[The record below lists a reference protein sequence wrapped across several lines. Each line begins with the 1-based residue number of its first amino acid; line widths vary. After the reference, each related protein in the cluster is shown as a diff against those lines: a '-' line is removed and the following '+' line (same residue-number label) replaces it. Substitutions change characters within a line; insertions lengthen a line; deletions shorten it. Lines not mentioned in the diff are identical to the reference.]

1 MKTDFIKDLK
11 LKGFSKFLHK
21 IFLFLTYPLRHPLR
35 FFAYLFVVLFLL
47 VAFALFKRVPFS
59 QIPSWYLTKASLES
73 PKEDVEFIKKVLLSQ
88 TEKIDAEQKLNSFKK
103 VFTLSKAK
111 QQSLASGQIQDESE
125 HTKKQEPVL
134 PTKKYMV
141 WNIQKPD
148 SNEAQRHPFEKQ
160 KLSTEAPAPIAPIL
174 PPQKAEPLPAPSKK
188 ETDFYKKVEGFGL
201 TYLPTPEIITGEV
214 IVYGPN
220 EIYVAGTYLY
230 LYGIYTDPIKH
241 NFSKARQYL
250 RDLIDG
256 KKISCRIVALTKD
269 GVATGVCFT
278 NGRSINQNMVDAGMA
293 DNIAL

>member
-21 IFLFLTYPLRHPLR
+21 IFLFLTYPLRRPLR
-35 FFAYLFVVLFLL
+35 FLAYLFVVLFLL

-88 TEKIDAEQKLNSFKK
+88 TEKIDAEQKLKSFKK
-103 VFTLSKAK
+103 AFTLSKAK
-111 QQSLASGQIQDESE
+111 QQSLASDQIQGTSE
-125 HTKKQEPVL
+125 HTKKEEPVL
-134 PTKKYMV
+134 PTKKYTV
-141 WNIQKPD
+141 WNIQKPEP
-148 SNEAQRHPFEKQ
+148 SEVQRQPFEQQ
-160 KLSTEAPAPIAPIL
+160 KLSKEIPVAVAPIFA
-174 PPQKAEPLPAPSKK
+174 PQKAEPLPAPSKK

-201 TYLPTPEIITGEV
+201 TYLPSPEIITGEV

-220 EIYVAGTYLY
+220 EIYIAGTYLY
-230 LYGIYTDPIKH
+230 LYGIYTNPVKH

-250 RDLIDG
+250 RDLIDS
-256 KKISCRIVALTKD
+256 KKISCQIVALTKD
-269 GVATGVCFT
+269 GVATGVCFID
-278 NGRSINQNMVDAGMA
+278 NRSINQNMVDAGMA